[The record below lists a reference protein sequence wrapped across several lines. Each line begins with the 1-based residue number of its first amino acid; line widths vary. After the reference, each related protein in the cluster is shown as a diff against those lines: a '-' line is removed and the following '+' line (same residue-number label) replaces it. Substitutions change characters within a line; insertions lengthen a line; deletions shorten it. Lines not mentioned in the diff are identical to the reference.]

1 MWWRRRLL
9 SYYHYSSYALKEW
22 CQCKKIHKKSNLKP
36 PHSSNSVQSKTMYNH
51 TTAVVRQRCCC
62 TWPPVLKLCL
72 TSTTQA
78 CLALASAA
86 PQSWAAAEADYVS
99 PEVIPLSAAKSQWR
113 HHAVFPLL
121 MMNSWNS
128 GLWWT
133 VESQGPWERKHIP
146 KSLAEHLGEEDS
158 LIPLLTSKSIYLGLV
173 TN

>member
-1 MWWRRRLL
+1 
-9 SYYHYSSYALKEW
+9 
-22 CQCKKIHKKSNLKP
+22 
-36 PHSSNSVQSKTMYNH
+36 MYNH
-51 TTAVVRQRCCC
+51 TTAVARQRCCC

-99 PEVIPLSAAKSQWR
+99 PEVIPHSAAKSQWR

-146 KSLAEHLGEEDS
+146 KSLAEHLGEEDN
-158 LIPLLTSKSIYLGLV
+158 LTPFAHKQINLLGTGNQLTRDTGGGKEGIRLSFLSTSFQKLLHL
-173 TN
+173 